1 MLILVRQNH
10 ASRGG
15 LLCTLLAAVGGG
27 QHFHFHFRQVG
38 PRGLWRR
45 AGVRQHRPPVP
56 LLAHLRRAADV
67 AVSTF
72 GAPEVATASFSWAA
86 MLFLSGV
93 TFLSTSSR
101 RGLHLR

>member
-1 MLILVRQNH
+1 
-10 ASRGG
+10 
-15 LLCTLLAAVGGG
+15 
-27 QHFHFHFRQVG
+27 
-38 PRGLWRR
+38 
-45 AGVRQHRPPVP
+45 VP